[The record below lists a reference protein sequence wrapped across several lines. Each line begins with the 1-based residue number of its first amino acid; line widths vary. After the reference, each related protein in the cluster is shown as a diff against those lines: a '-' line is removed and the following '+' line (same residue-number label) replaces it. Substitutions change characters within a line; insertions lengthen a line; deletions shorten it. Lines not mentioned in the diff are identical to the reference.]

1 MNTIQKSINLNL
13 GQPNNEPLLQVMQGD
28 NDSIEIVAT
37 LYNAENLYTINA
49 DLIVLSGT
57 TPSGKI
63 IENTIEDHTDHTVT
77 FPLTKNMLAADG
89 ILNLSVV
96 LMDSTTNQVL
106 SSFPFTIEVMNAPVG
121 SIPES
126 ELTAIT
132 DYVFAARDYS
142 VDAKEQADRATAQ
155 ADTSETKAMESA
167 YYASNA
173 AASEANA
180 KTSETSAKASE
191 NNAKESETNAKT
203 SEDMASVSADTASA
217 KAEEAANSAALA
229 LSNASSAA
237 TFAATAI
244 TNATHSAES
253 ATLAK
258 SYAAG
263 GTGTRENE
271 DTDNAKYYKE
281 QAQSIAEGL
290 EGGLLPMGTIPFNQ
304 LSSQPKQPGYLY
316 NISDAFTTDDT
327 FKEGEGH
334 TCPEGTNVYYT
345 ADGFWDCLAGT
356 CVAGVKGNAESVY
369 RKGNVNI
376 TPADIGLGNVNN
388 TADANK
394 NVKHADTATKATQ
407 DNDGKQINTTY
418 AKKTELP
425 VIDSALSTSSTN
437 PVQNKTITSA
447 IFSMGSSLANKAEK
461 STLTDFLT
469 VESYETTISIGANSA
484 TTSSFSITPPSGY
497 SKALGIIDVL
507 FSSTYA
513 KNVVPYYYSISGSKI
528 GYAIGN
534 CSNSSVSSV
543 KVTFKVLF
551 AKS

>member
-37 LYNAENLYTINA
+37 LYNADNLYTINA

-57 TPSGKI
+57 TPSGNI

-96 LMDSTTNQVL
+96 LMDSATNQVL

-142 VDAKEQADRATAQ
+142 VDAKEHADRATAQ

-173 AASEANA
+173 AASEASA
-180 KTSETSAKASE
+180 KTSETNAKASE
-191 NNAKESETNAKT
+191 EK
-203 SEDMASVSADTASA
+203 ASVFADTASA
-217 KAEEAANSAALA
+217 KADAAANSASMA

-258 SYAAG
+258 SYATG

-281 QAQSIAEGL
+281 QVQSIAEGL
-290 EGGLLPMGTIPFNQ
+290 EGGLLPMGTIPFSQ

-334 TCPEGTNVYYT
+334 TYPEGTNVYYT

-407 DNDGKQINTTY
+407 DSDGKQINTTY

-469 VESYETTISIGANSA
+469 VQSYEATISIGANG
-484 TTSSFSITPPSGY
+484 TTTASLSITPPSGY
-497 SKALGIIDVL
+497 SKALGIISVL
-507 FSSTYA
+507 FNSTYG
-513 KNVVPYYYSISGSKI
+513 KNVVPLYYTISGSAI

>member
-13 GQPNNEPLLQVMQGD
+13 GQPNNESLLQVMQGD
-28 NDSIEIVAT
+28 NDSVEIIAT
-37 LYNAENLYTINA
+37 LYNADNLYTITA

-57 TPSGKI
+57 TPSGTI
-63 IENTIEDHTDHTVT
+63 IENTIENHTEHTVT
-77 FPLTKNMLAADG
+77 FPLTKNILATDG
-89 ILNLSVV
+89 TLNLSVV
-96 LMDSTTNQVL
+96 LMDSATKQVL
-106 SSFPFTIEVMNAPVG
+106 SSFPFAIEVLNAPVG
-121 SIPES
+121 SIPQS

-142 VDAKEQADRATAQ
+142 VEAKEQADRAAAQ
-155 ADTSETKAMESA
+155 ADTSKTKAIESSLC
-167 YYASNA
+167 ASKA
-173 AASEANA
+173 A
-180 KTSETSAKASE
+180 T
-191 NNAKESETNAKT
+191 SETNAKT
-203 SEDMASVSADTASA
+203 SENNAKTSETNAKASEEKASAFADTASA
-217 KAEEAANSAALA
+217 KADAAANSASMA

-258 SYAAG
+258 SYAIG
-263 GTGTRENE
+263 GTGTRANE
-271 DTDNAKYYKE
+271 DMDNAKYYKE

-290 EGGLLPMGTIPFNQ
+290 EGGLLPMGTIPFSQ
-304 LSSQPKQPGYLY
+304 LSSQPKQSGYLY

-334 TCPEGTNVYYT
+334 TYPEGTNVYYT

-356 CVAGVKGNAESVY
+356 CVAGVKGNAESTY

-376 TPADIGLGNVNN
+376 TPSDIGLGNVNN

-407 DNDGKQINTTY
+407 DSDGKQINTTY

-425 VIDSALSTSSTN
+425 VIDSSLNTSSTN
-437 PVQNKTITSA
+437 PVQNKAVAAKFSA
-447 IFSMGSSLANKAEK
+447 IDSSLANKAEK

-469 VESYETTISIGANSA
+469 VQSYETTISIGANG
-484 TTSSFSITPPSGY
+484 TTTASLSITPPSGY
-497 SKALGIIDVL
+497 SKALGIISVL
-507 FSSTYA
+507 FNGTYG
-513 KNVVPYYYSISGSKI
+513 KNVVPLFYTISGSTI
-528 GYAIGN
+528 GYTIGN

-543 KVTFKVLF
+543 KVTFNVLF